1 MTELRI
7 VQWFIPNVNGQ
18 DHLTRYTIQQKV
30 QGQWTELPVTYQEE
44 TDPSILERFERTPV
58 VRTAESAVVEV
69 SDGQG

>member
-7 VQWFIPNVNGQ
+7 VQWFVPNVDGRDN
-18 DHLTRYTIQQKV
+18 LTRYTIQQKIN
-30 QGQWTELPVTYQEE
+30 GQWTELPVTYQEE

>member
-7 VQWFIPNVNGQ
+7 VQWFVPNVNGQ
-18 DHLTRYTIQQKV
+18 DYLTRYTIQQNIN
-30 QGQWTELPVTYQEE
+30 GQWTELPVTFQEE

-58 VRTAESAVVEV
+58 VRTAENAVVEV

>member
-7 VQWFIPNVNGQ
+7 VQYYIPNDSGPNIS
-18 DHLTRYTIQQKV
+18 TRYTIQQNLN
-30 QGQWTELPVTYQEE
+30 GHWTELPVVMQEE

>member
-7 VQWFIPNVNGQ
+7 VQWFVPNVDGQ
-18 DHLTRYTIQQKV
+18 DYLTRYTIQQNLN
-30 QGQWTELPVTYQEE
+30 GQWTELPVTYQEE

>member
-7 VQWFIPNVNGQ
+7 VQWFVPNVDGK
-18 DHLTRYTIQQKV
+18 DYLTRYTIQQNIN
-30 QGQWTELPVTYQEE
+30 GQWTELPVTFQEE

-58 VRTAESAVVEV
+58 VRTAENAVVEV